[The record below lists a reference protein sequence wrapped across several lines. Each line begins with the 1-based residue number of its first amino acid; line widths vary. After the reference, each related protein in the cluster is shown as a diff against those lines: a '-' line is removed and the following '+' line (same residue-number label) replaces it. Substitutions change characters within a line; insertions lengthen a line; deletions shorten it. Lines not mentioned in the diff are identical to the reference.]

1 MPVFWRYIFD
11 VIMQYIMEMNFKSI
25 EPAVDTERFQVISLY
40 VERLVG
46 DHLSLRKRPRPLSP
60 IKF

>member
-25 EPAVDTERFQVISLY
+25 EPAVDTERFQVKSLY
-40 VERLVG
+40 LEPLVS
-46 DHLSLRKRPRPLSP
+46 DHLS
-60 IKF
+60 